1 MALTGHKIEEE
12 FKHFP
17 PLKVKQN
24 EIGVAKPRQA
34 HHNKVCQRERI
45 VSY

>member
-1 MALTGHKIEEE
+1 LSIGAVSGKKIEVE

-24 EIGVAKPRQA
+24 EIQVAKVPQA
-34 HHNKVCQRERI
+34 QHNKLNK
-45 VSY
+45 